1 MNMTAMD
8 MDRATTVI
16 TPTVT
21 SSVRER
27 KKAMLMIV
35 PDEGITGHISPAGR
49 AGHESDRHRHTCA
62 RV

>member
-8 MDRATTVI
+8 MDRATMVI

-27 KKAMLMIV
+27 KKAMRMIV
-35 PDEGITGHISPAGR
+35 PDERITGHISPAG
-49 AGHESDRHRHTCA
+49 HESDPWRHTGA